1 MSLNQDLCEKISFF
15 MSLFSPI
22 WLRFY
27 QGLPVGKECAVT
39 LEQFCSQMSRFK
51 QSSVIS
57 HFEHIFSPLNL
68 FTLKLTH

>member
-39 LEQFCSQMSRFK
+39 LEQFCSQMSRF
-51 QSSVIS
+51 
-57 HFEHIFSPLNL
+57 
-68 FTLKLTH
+68 